1 MKINIIESIGFI
13 SHIDILFDF
22 VVEVYFVK
30 SVIDIMDGV
39 FEDFPFLLLEEVDS
53 WVRQLLLAF
62 WWDDIAPL
70 YFS

>member
-1 MKINIIESIGFI
+1 MKESIGFI

-39 FEDFPFLLLEEVDS
+39 FEDFPFLLLEEIDA

-70 YFS
+70 DFS